1 MRCDAMDA
9 SKLMDKFHQ
18 KCPFAVLT
26 QAAMRGVIADEFDD
40 LFEEHRSQQYE
51 KTLTFSAMATAVA
64 DVVLHP
70 AHGAVH
76 HSGAVGVPDDA
87 AGRFAAL

>member
-1 MRCDAMDA
+1 
-9 SKLMDKFHQ
+9 
-18 KCPFAVLT
+18 
-26 QAAMRGVIADEFDD
+26 
-40 LFEEHRSQQYE
+40 
-51 KTLTFSAMATAVA
+51 MATAVA